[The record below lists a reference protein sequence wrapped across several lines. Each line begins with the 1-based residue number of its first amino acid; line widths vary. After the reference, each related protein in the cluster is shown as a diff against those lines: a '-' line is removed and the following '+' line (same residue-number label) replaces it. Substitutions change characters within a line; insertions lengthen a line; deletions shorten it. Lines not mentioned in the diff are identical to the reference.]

1 MRDTHGYENVN
12 LLHNQNIEYYGSE
25 IMADI
30 IIKIDII

>member
-12 LLHNQNIEYYGSE
+12 LLHNQNYGSE